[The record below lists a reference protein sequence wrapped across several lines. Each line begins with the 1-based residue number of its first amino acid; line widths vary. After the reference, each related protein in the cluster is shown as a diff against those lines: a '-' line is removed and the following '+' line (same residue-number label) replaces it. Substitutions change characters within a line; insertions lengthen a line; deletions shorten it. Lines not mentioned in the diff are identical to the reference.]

1 MQYILQIFT
10 GGWKNATHSKEK
22 IIERL
27 EDVTQMLPVSK
38 VIIGWH
44 IDPALYKEV
53 GAFLSGKG
61 IDMLL
66 WLPVFSEIG
75 ELLEAAECTD
85 LWGKPVSSLALQEGE
100 NFVFY
105 CPSSPKNLQNVKDV
119 YERFFGDCG
128 FNGVFLDKI
137 RTQSFVGGVRGV
149 LSCGCDRCA
158 DIYSRSGLSLETVRK
173 EYASS
178 GDRFFTPDGYQP
190 GQGFRFKNPVAN
202 AFFKEKGELI
212 ASSVTDLCNYFKE
225 KNMQVGLD
233 LYAPLMSGFVG
244 QNYEKISACADF
256 IKPMLYR
263 RTEAPAGIG
272 YEYRLMRESIP
283 DAEGF
288 EDIRIDRAFLREQI
302 EAFRDLPCEK
312 YPGIEIN
319 YREDIART
327 DASYV
332 RESMEVLREAGLNGA
347 TLSWDVMLAPD
358 AHLAAIWECRADY
371 Y

>member
-10 GGWKNATHSKEK
+10 GGWNNATYTAEE
-22 IIERL
+22 IIARL
-27 EDVTQMLPVSK
+27 TAVTGMFPVSK

-44 IDPALYKEV
+44 LDADLYKKV
-53 GAFLSGKG
+53 GAFLSRKG

-75 ELLEAAECTD
+75 ELCDPVECTD
-85 LWGKPVSSLALQEGE
+85 LWGQPVGSLALQEGE

-105 CPSSPKNLQNVKDV
+105 CPSSPKNLQNVKRV
-119 YERFFGDCG
+119 YERYFSDCG
-128 FNGVFLDKI
+128 FDGAFLDKI
-137 RTQSFVGGVRGV
+137 RTQSFVGGTKGV
-149 LSCGCDRCA
+149 LACGCDICKDA
-158 DIYSRSGLSLETVRK
+158 YSRLGLSLETVKK
-173 EYASS
+173 EYESL
-178 GDRFFTPDGYQP
+178 GDRFFDTDGYDTKE
-190 GQGFRFKNPVAN
+190 GFRFKNKA
-202 AFFKEKGELI
+202 AATFFQKKSELI
-212 ASSVTDLCNYFKE
+212 ARAVTDLCDYFKDRH
-225 KNMQVGLD
+225 MQVGLD

-244 QNYEKISACADF
+244 QDYEKIAAHADF

-263 RTEAPAGIG
+263 KTEAPAGIG

-283 DAEGF
+283 GAQGYTDLTA
-288 EDIRIDRAFLREQI
+288 DLIFLRE
-302 EAFRDLPCEK
+302 ELSAFTDLPCEK

-332 RESMEVLREAGLNGA
+332 KESMEVLREAGMNGA

-358 AHLAAIWECRADY
+358 AHLTAIRELET
-371 Y
+371 